1 MLKFDEELIGCYG
14 GLYNRR
20 GIPSIILSPLR
31 YLVRI
36 IANWYIPISYKRTE
50 YLSYYHCGKRIIVSL
65 TSFPARIDKVWIT
78 IESLKRQT
86 VQADKIILWLS
97 KEQFPGMDNDLPE
110 MLVSRQDDCF
120 EVRFVDDD
128 IRSHKK
134 YYYAFQNFKDD
145 IVITVDDDIIYPT
158 DAIEVLMEGHEK
170 YPNSVICRYGLIMTY
185 DEEDRLRPYNE
196 WIEDYECYSESFF
209 FGSGGGT
216 LFQPKLLVDDVLN
229 KDLFLRLTPIADDV
243 WLNAVAR
250 VSGLDIKVVS
260 KDLLL
265 PILEKN
271 NRRLTEENVYQNKND
286 IQINNVRDYFGK
298 KGIVPFEKNN
308 R

>member
-1 MLKFDEELIGCYG
+1 M
-14 GLYNRR
+14 
-20 GIPSIILSPLR
+20 
-31 YLVRI
+31 
-36 IANWYIPISYKRTE
+36 
-50 YLSYYHCGKRIIVSL
+50 
-65 TSFPARIDKVWIT
+65 
-78 IESLKRQT
+78 
-86 VQADKIILWLS
+86 
-97 KEQFPGMDNDLPE
+97 
-110 MLVSRQDDCF
+110 
-120 EVRFVDDD
+120 
-128 IRSHKK
+128 
-134 YYYAFQNFKDD
+134 
-145 IVITVDDDIIYPT
+145 
-158 DAIEVLMEGHEK
+158 
-170 YPNSVICRYGLIMTY
+170 
-185 DEEDRLRPYNE
+185 
-196 WIEDYECYSESFF
+196 
-209 FGSGGGT
+209 
-216 LFQPKLLVDDVLN
+216 VDDVLN